1 MVAVHQHTA
10 FLRMKRFDRGQYLV
24 DRCAEEWVH
33 LAARCVMQ
41 REFASHQ
48 VVVEGAGRRA
58 KRDHRTIWMV
68 GEEPGHGVQVGEKQ
82 PRGNFSGA
90 E

>member
-24 DRCAEEWVH
+24 DRGAEEWVH
-33 LAARCVMQ
+33 FAARCVMH

-48 VVVEGAGRRA
+48 VVVEGAGRGA
-58 KRDHRTIWMV
+58 ERDHRAIWMV
-68 GEEPGHGVQVGEKQ
+68 GEEPGHGMQVGEKQ